1 MVAETLVVA
10 ALSARTLAE
19 SARRG
24 GWRVIALDLFGDV
37 DTRRASARW
46 QPIGDPADARI
57 DPARLAAAL
66 ADAASQPNVAAWVA
80 GSGFDAPHDAAFAA
94 AGAMLP
100 RLGMAADVVAAV
112 RHPATFFA
120 TLDRLG
126 LAHPEVRTTPP
137 HAPAGWLAKDAGGS
151 GGRHIRAAADAGPA
165 PGVSPGI
172 YWQRVHRGTPMS
184 ALFLAD
190 GRRAAIVGLNRLL
203 VRPLGARPYVYHGA
217 IGPIDAPAL
226 RARIAAALD
235 ALVPA
240 FGLRGLASL
249 DFLADGEQPVLLEIN
264 PRPSDTMALY
274 DALWPAGLL
283 RAHVDALGGRLP
295 PCTPHDASVRG
306 HEIVYAPCAGRVDAA
321 LAARLASDRHTH
333 DVPAAGTAFDAGM
346 PVCTV
351 GAEGTDVAG
360 VLHELARRRQ
370 AVVASLTFP
379 QELPA

>member
-57 DPARLAAAL
+57 DPPRLAAAL
-66 ADAASQPNVAAWVA
+66 ADAALETDVAGWVA
-80 GSGFDAPHDAAFAA
+80 GSGFDAPQAAAFAA
-94 AGAMLP
+94 AGATLP

-112 RHPATFFA
+112 RHPSTFFA

-137 HAPAGWLAKDAGGS
+137 HAPAGWLVKDAGGS
-151 GGRHIRAAADAGPA
+151 GGWHIHAAADPGPA
-165 PGVSPGI
+165 PGVSPSV
-172 YWQRVHRGTPMS
+172 YWQRVHPGTPMS

-190 GRRAAIVGLNRLL
+190 GQRAALVGLNRLL

-274 DALWPAGLL
+274 DAHWPGGLL

-295 PCTPHDASVRG
+295 PGTPHDASVRG

-321 LAARLASDRHTH
+321 LAARLASDRHAH
-333 DVPAAGTAFDAGM
+333 DVPAPGTPFDAGM

-370 AVVASLTFP
+370 AVVASLTLP
-379 QELPA
+379 QEFPA

>member
-37 DTRRASARW
+37 DTRRASACWR
-46 QPIGDPADARI
+46 PIGDPADARI

-66 ADAASQPNVAAWVA
+66 ADAALETDLAGWVA
-80 GSGFDAPHDAAFAA
+80 GSGFDAPQAAAFAA
-94 AGAMLP
+94 AGTTLP

-112 RHPATFFA
+112 RDPATFFT

-126 LAHPEVRTTPP
+126 LAHPEVRMRPP
-137 HAPAGWLAKDAGGS
+137 HEPAGWLAKDAGGS
-151 GGRHIRAAADAGPA
+151 GGWHIRAAADTGPA
-165 PGVSPGI
+165 PGV
-172 YWQRVHRGTPMS
+172 YWQRVHPGMPMS

-203 VRPLGARPYVYHGA
+203 VRPLGARPYVYRGA
-217 IGPIDAPAL
+217 IGPIDAPVL
-226 RARIAAALD
+226 RARIAPALD

-274 DALWPAGLL
+274 DARWPGGLL
-283 RAHVDALGGRLP
+283 RAHVDALDGRLP
-295 PCTPHDASVRG
+295 RCAPPGGDVRG
-306 HEIVYAPCAGRVDAA
+306 HEIVYAPHAGRIDAA
-321 LAARLASDRHTH
+321 LAARLARDRHAH
-333 DVPAAGTAFDAGM
+333 DVPAPGTAFDADM

-351 GAEGTDVAG
+351 SAEGADVAG
-360 VLHELARRRQ
+360 VLHGLARRRQ
-370 AVVASLTFP
+370 AVVASLTSP